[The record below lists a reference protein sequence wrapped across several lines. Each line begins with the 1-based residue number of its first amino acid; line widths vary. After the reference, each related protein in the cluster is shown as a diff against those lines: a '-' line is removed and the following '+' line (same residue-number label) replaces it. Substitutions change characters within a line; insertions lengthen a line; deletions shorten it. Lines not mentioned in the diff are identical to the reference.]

1 MSSLFI
7 LVLIIGFVGLL
18 IPRLKTVAGYMMAI
32 GLGIIFG
39 EVSSEIPDYILYQN
53 AYESSIFTANLKFEY
68 GYEFLTGVLQK
79 VGFNYIEFRL
89 FVGIAGLILIT
100 YFINKLN
107 INSISILFI
116 YIINCFFIDVS
127 QVRNFML
134 MVFLIMAFVTL
145 IEGKKYN
152 FLKSLVYILV
162 GASFQS
168 LGYFFLS
175 VYLVILVYRMKKL
188 RVVLS
193 LMFIIVTAVFVLPVI
208 RDYIIALSSSILG
221 SGGPENDKINTYIG
235 DQTRL
240 GFLLP
245 WSIILVSIGFSI
257 YNLNLIKQFKLSET
271 VLVERTHSI
280 LLVTMLSLPLLA
292 FNIEFY
298 RIYRDT
304 FLLIPISAM
313 FIFKNITDHNNK
325 PYVFWG
331 LILIIIIHFV
341 ITILPVWNSN
351 VTYIF

>member
-1 MSSLFI
+1 
-7 LVLIIGFVGLL
+7 
-18 IPRLKTVAGYMMAI
+18 
-32 GLGIIFG
+32 
-39 EVSSEIPDYILYQN
+39 
-53 AYESSIFTANLKFEY
+53 
-68 GYEFLTGVLQK
+68 
-79 VGFNYIEFRL
+79 
-89 FVGIAGLILIT
+89 
-100 YFINKLN
+100 
-107 INSISILFI
+107 
-116 YIINCFFIDVS
+116 
-127 QVRNFML
+127 
-134 MVFLIMAFVTL
+134 
-145 IEGKKYN
+145 
-152 FLKSLVYILV
+152 
-162 GASFQS
+162 
-168 LGYFFLS
+168 
-175 VYLVILVYRMKKL
+175 
-188 RVVLS
+188 
-193 LMFIIVTAVFVLPVI
+193 MFIIVTAVFVLPVI